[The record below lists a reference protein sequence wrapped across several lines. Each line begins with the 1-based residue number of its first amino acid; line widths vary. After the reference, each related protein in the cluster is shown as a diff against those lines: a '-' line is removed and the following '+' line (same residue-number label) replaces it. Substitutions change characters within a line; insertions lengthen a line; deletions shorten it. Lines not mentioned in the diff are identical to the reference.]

1 MANVWVVDSNCF
13 IHVGSM
19 APSGFLSDLKK
30 ILSVEDSALYV
41 TPGVHGEI
49 KTVRFQRWPGQ
60 PNLLDEIRD
69 LVITVAIDEAEVK
82 ALAQQIGERASPQ
95 DVDLSLMI
103 LGSKL
108 AHEGHKVTLV
118 SDDFKMTTTGE
129 KVNLNFETC
138 PPSTFLQR
146 LADSGNSGQRTR
158 MRSLS
163 RRVRAAEMRYAISRA
178 GQYDVKQN

>member
-19 APSGFLSDLKK
+19 APDGFLKDLKK
-30 ILSVEDSALYV
+30 ILAADGSALYV

-49 KTVRFQRWPGQ
+49 KTVRFQRWRGQ
-60 PNLLDEIRD
+60 PNLLDEIKD
-69 LVITVAIDEAEVK
+69 LIITVAIDEAEVK
-82 ALAQQIGERASPQ
+82 ALAQQIGEKASPQ

-118 SDDFKMTTTGE
+118 SDDYKMTTTGE
-129 KVNLNFETC
+129 RVNLNFENMPSFYIPAKTC
-138 PPSTFLQR
+138 R
-146 LADSGNSGQRTR
+146 LW
-158 MRSLS
+158 
-163 RRVRAAEMRYAISRA
+163 
-178 GQYDVKQN
+178 